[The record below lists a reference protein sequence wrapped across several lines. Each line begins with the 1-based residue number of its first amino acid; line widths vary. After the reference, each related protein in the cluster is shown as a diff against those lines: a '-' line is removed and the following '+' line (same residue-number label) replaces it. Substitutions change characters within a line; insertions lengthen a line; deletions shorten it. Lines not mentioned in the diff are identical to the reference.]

1 MSKHSGLPRED
12 TKTTPRPTPR
22 GAPMFR
28 NFSLGAHMA
37 TVERPPT
44 MPAVYHAALT
54 RRGPPNIVRGATTAP
69 ITPGERA
76 SGHLSVYYI
85 TTKSKM
91 LLTNLPFE
99 HIKQ

>member
-1 MSKHSGLPRED
+1 MILGHYKTKNQKSRPSCLPSED
-12 TKTTPRPTPR
+12 TKTRPRPTPR

-44 MPAVYHAALT
+44 LPAVYHAALM
-54 RRGPPNIVRGATTAP
+54 RRGPPNIVKGATTAP

-76 SGHLSVYYI
+76 SGQLSI
-85 TTKSKM
+85 S
-91 LLTNLPFE
+91 
-99 HIKQ
+99 